1 LATTIVP
8 GTAIQKI
15 VDVSI
20 KDTKTF
26 SEKVFFLELW
36 PIEKATENTIEVKD
50 EGKKLTGA
58 FELIQFKFD
67 KNNNFI
73 YTSSDV
79 NQKATYAGT
88 ASGFSIS
95 GFSAGAVIRIGKTN
109 STSDVIEQYKGP
121 AESVEVKVSDIV
133 SPFKVE
139 IPQGQGIIDSSDGIK
154 ILSKLDP
161 KGPTFSLRKEGLEKM
176 ELDCDGHKMD
186 GKVLQ
191 IKSRK
196 GRFQSTGKTNYTSRS
211 HARINDAKQIE
222 GLKKAQNEG
231 SIIPAPYFRDLEMT
245 VIAAVKGIKDKE
257 ETHSLK
263 FGGKHEDKKEL
274 ALSNS
279 LNLPYFDKK
288 QGGKGL
294 WAREKIHPKYIFKK
308 VNVMEGVEFPGNGEK
323 PTGLKGIRY
332 NINNNKGVHYE
343 FWFDAD
349 PLDENGNP
357 RNNWVKAWEYE
368 DTSDEVHNFGVK
380 DVTYRVDM
388 ADSVDIHA
396 FNVRA
401 ILPP

>member
-1 LATTIVP
+1 
-8 GTAIQKI
+8 
-15 VDVSI
+15 
-20 KDTKTF
+20 
-26 SEKVFFLELW
+26 
-36 PIEKATENTIEVKD
+36 
-50 EGKKLTGA
+50 
-58 FELIQFKFD
+58 
-67 KNNNFI
+67 
-73 YTSSDV
+73 
-79 NQKATYAGT
+79 
-88 ASGFSIS
+88 
-95 GFSAGAVIRIGKTN
+95 
-109 STSDVIEQYKGP
+109 
-121 AESVEVKVSDIV
+121 
-133 SPFKVE
+133 
-139 IPQGQGIIDSSDGIK
+139 
-154 ILSKLDP
+154 
-161 KGPTFSLRKEGLEKM
+161 
-176 ELDCDGHKMD
+176 MD

-191 IKSRK
+191 IKSRI
-196 GRFQSTGKTNYTSRS
+196 GRFASTGKTNYTSRS

-222 GLKKAQNEG
+222 GLKKAQQEG

-245 VIAAVKGIKDKE
+245 IIAAVKGIKDKD

-279 LNLPYFDKK
+279 LNLPYLDKK

-294 WAREKIHPKYIFKK
+294 WAREKIHPKYVFEK

-357 RNNWVKAWEYE
+357 KNNWVKAWEYE

-388 ADSVDIHA
+388 ADSVDIYA

-401 ILPP
+401 IVPP